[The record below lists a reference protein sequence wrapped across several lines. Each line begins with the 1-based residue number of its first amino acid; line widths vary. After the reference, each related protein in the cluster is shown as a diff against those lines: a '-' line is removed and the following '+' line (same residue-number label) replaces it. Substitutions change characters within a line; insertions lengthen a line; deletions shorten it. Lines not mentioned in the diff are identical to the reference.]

1 MEKVIITASSHPY
14 LENTLT
20 EKGYTVIVNNNI
32 TYSELENEIKDV
44 TGLIVTTRLRID
56 KNLIDKAPGLKWI
69 GRLGSGMEL
78 IDTDYAAKKG
88 IVCVSS
94 PEGNCL
100 AVGEHAL
107 GLLLNILN
115 RINSSY
121 QEVRQ
126 GKWIRAANRGSEL
139 TGKTVGIIGYGHTG
153 SAFAS
158 LLAPFR
164 VTVLAHDKY
173 KFGFARDYVREAN
186 LEQICR
192 YADVVSLHLP
202 LTDETFHYA
211 NDEFFGSLQ
220 KKPVFLNTCRGKV
233 HDTAAMLRALEAG
246 NISGA
251 GLDVLENE
259 KFETYTEA
267 EKEQLNSL
275 LALPSVVITP
285 HIAGYSN
292 EAFYKMAEVVLKKL
306 GIY

>member
-1 MEKVIITASSHPY
+1 VQKVIITASSHPY
-14 LENTLT
+14 LENKLT
-20 EKGYTVIVNNNI
+20 EKGFKVIINNSI
-32 TYSELENEIKDV
+32 TYSELENEIEDV

-56 KNLIDKAPGLKWI
+56 KNMIDKAPNLKWI

-78 IDTDYAAKKG
+78 IDTVYAEQKG
-88 IVCVSS
+88 ITCVSS

-115 RINSSY
+115 RINSSNL
-121 QEVRQ
+121 EIRQ
-126 GKWIRAANRGSEL
+126 GKWIRAANRGTEL

-158 LLAPFR
+158 LLAPFK

-186 LEQICR
+186 LEQISR
-192 YADVVSLHLP
+192 YADVVSFHLP

-211 NDEFFGSLQ
+211 NDAFFDGLQ
-220 KKPVFLNTCRGKV
+220 QKPVLLNTCRGKV
-233 HDTAAMLRALEAG
+233 HDTAAILRALEA
-246 NISGA
+246 NKISGA

-259 KFETYTEA
+259 KLESYSATER
-267 EKEQLNSL
+267 EQLDQL
-275 LALPSVVITP
+275 LASPSVVITP

-292 EAFYKMAEVVLKKL
+292 EAFYKMAEVVLRKL

>member
-126 GKWIRAANRGSEL
+126 GKWIRAANRGTEL

-186 LEQICR
+186 LEQVCR

>member
-1 MEKVIITASSHPY
+1 VQKVIITASSHPY
-14 LENTLT
+14 LENKLT
-20 EKGYTVIVNNNI
+20 EKGFKVIINNSI
-32 TYSELENEIKDV
+32 TYSELENEIEDV

-56 KNLIDKAPGLKWI
+56 KNMIDKAPNLKWI

-78 IDTDYAAKKG
+78 IDTVYAEQKG
-88 IVCVSS
+88 ITCVSS

-115 RINSSY
+115 RINSSNL
-121 QEVRQ
+121 EIRQ
-126 GKWIRAANRGSEL
+126 GKWIRAANRGTEL

-158 LLAPFR
+158 LLAPFK

-186 LEQICR
+186 LEQISR
-192 YADVVSLHLP
+192 YADVVSFHLP

-211 NDEFFGSLQ
+211 NDAFFDGLQ
-220 KKPVFLNTCRGKV
+220 QKPVFLNTCRGKV
-233 HDTAAMLRALEAG
+233 HDTAAILRALEA
-246 NISGA
+246 NKISGA

-259 KFETYTEA
+259 KLESYSATER
-267 EKEQLNSL
+267 EQLDQL
-275 LALPSVVITP
+275 LASPSVVITP

-292 EAFYKMAEVVLKKL
+292 EAFYKMAEVVLRKL